1 MSIRRQEALDYHAQ
15 GRPGKIQVSPTKP
28 FKNQRDLSLA
38 YTPGVAEPCREI
50 AARPEEP
57 YTYTARGNLVAV
69 VTNGTAV
76 LGLGNIG
83 PLAGKPVME
92 GKGILFK
99 AFADIDVFDLEVGSE
114 DPEDMIRF
122 CRLLEPTVGGINLED
137 IRSPDCF
144 HIEETLRDTLSIPVF
159 HDDQHGTAIIT
170 GAALLNALELVK
182 KDIGSV
188 RVVFAGAG
196 AAAIATA
203 EHYVRLGVP
212 REHITLCDQQGV
224 VHADRSDLDEYRRRF
239 AVRGKART
247 LAEALQDA
255 DVFVGLS
262 VGGIV
267 SGDMLKGMAKRP
279 IVFALANPNPEITPE
294 EARQARSDAIIA
306 TGRSDYPNQ
315 VNNVLGFPFIFR
327 GALDVRAKKI
337 NDEMEMAAT
346 RALAALAKEEVP
358 EAVMRAYGIER
369 LRFGPDYLIPKPF
382 DPRVLLWVAP
392 AVAWAAVG
400 SGVAGRVID
409 VDEYRAELDARL
421 GRARE
426 VMRGL
431 SSRAQTAAQRIVFPE
446 GEDPRILKAARIL
459 ADDGVAEPILLG
471 DPDAIRREAD
481 DAGVTLEEIT
491 LANPR
496 ASAHLETFAQELWER
511 RRRKGITLREARN
524 RVVDPLYHGL
534 LMLRA
539 GQTDAVVVGVDM
551 YYPDAMRPALEVI
564 GAEPGRRHVSGIYML
579 VLPHQTFF
587 FADCAVNIDPDAETL
602 AEIASATA
610 EFVGR
615 LGIEPRVARLR
626 RKRYGKR
633 GRNCRCRRA
642 GARAAAP
649 RLPSSMGTER
659 MTAHAPR
666 PAERKRAS
674 ALEAAGLTPQR
685 AVYWNLGPPE
695 LYEHAVRR
703 AEGVIAE
710 GGAFAAVT
718 APHTGRSPN
727 DKFIVREPASA
738 DEMWWNRGNQP
749 LEADAFER
757 LKASLMAH
765 LAEQELFVRD
775 LFAGADVEHRFGLRF
790 VTPNAWH
797 ALFVYNMFLR
807 PSAADL
813 AAFTPVWTVHH
824 APEFH
829 ADPAIHGTKSGT
841 FVVIHFSQRTI
852 LIGGTRYAGE
862 MKKSVFTILN
872 YLLPKRGVLSMHCSA
887 NLGRAGDV
895 ALFFGLSGT
904 GKTTLSADPER
915 ALIGDDEH
923 GWSDRGIFNFEGGCY
938 AKVIRLSREGEPE
951 IFATTH
957 MFGTVLENVV
967 VDPDTRAIDLDSD
980 RITEN
985 TRASYPIH
993 YIPNHVPSGAGG
1005 HPSHILFLTCDAYGI
1020 MPPIA
1025 RLSPAQAMYHFL
1037 SGYTAKVA
1045 GTERGVTE
1053 PKATFSTCFGAPFL
1067 PLQPNVYAALLGEK
1081 IATHERRVDEIG
1093 RAHV

>member
-50 AARPEEP
+50 AARPEEA
-57 YTYTARGNLVAV
+57 YTYTAKGNLVAV

-144 HIEETLRDTLSIPVF
+144 HIEKTLRDTLSIPVF

-188 RVVFAGAG
+188 RVAFAGAG

-203 EHYVRLGVP
+203 EHYVRLGVS

-247 LAEALQDA
+247 LAEALKDA

-267 SGDMLKGMAKRP
+267 TGEMLQGMAPRP
-279 IVFALANPNPEITPE
+279 IVFALANRNAEIRAG
-294 EARQARSDAIIA
+294 EARPAGSDAFIA

-358 EAVMRAYGIER
+358 DAVMRAYGLER

-409 VDEYRAELDARL
+409 VDEYRAQLDARL

-431 SSRAQTAAQRIVFPE
+431 STRVQQHETQRIVFPE
-446 GEDPRILKAARIL
+446 GEEPRILKAARVL
-459 ADDGVAEPILLG
+459 ADEGIAAPILLG
-471 DPDAIRREAD
+471 DPDAMRRQAD
-481 DAGVTLEEIT
+481 DAGVTLEDIA

-496 ASAHLETFAQELWER
+496 TSPHLDTFAQELWER
-511 RRRKGITLREARN
+511 RRRKGITLREARA
-524 RVVDPLYHGL
+524 RVLDPMYHGL
-534 LMLRA
+534 LMLQV
-539 GQTDAVVVGVDM
+539 GQADAVVAGVEM
-551 YYPDAMRPALEVI
+551 YYSDAIRPALEVI
-564 GAEPGRRHVSGIYML
+564 GAQEGRRHVSGIYML
-579 VLPHQTFF
+579 VFPLQTLFL
-587 FADCAVNIDPDAETL
+587 ADCIVNIDPDAETL

-615 LGIEPRVARLR
+615 LGIEPRVALLSFSNFGSVRHPAAEKVQQAVALLYGREPSLQVDGEMQADTAVVERILSKTYPFSRLR
-626 RKRYGKR
+626 GAANVLVFPNLDAANISYKLLDRVGGAQAIGPILVGMAQPVHVLQR
-633 GRNCRCRRA
+633 GSEVNDIVNMA
-642 GARAAAP
+642 VIAAVD
-649 RLPSSMGTER
+649 
-659 MTAHAPR
+659 
-666 PAERKRAS
+666 
-674 ALEAAGLTPQR
+674 ALEHG
-685 AVYWNLGPPE
+685 
-695 LYEHAVRR
+695 RR
-703 AEGVIAE
+703 P
-710 GGAFAAVT
+710 GA
-718 APHTGRSPN
+718 
-727 DKFIVREPASA
+727 
-738 DEMWWNRGNQP
+738 
-749 LEADAFER
+749 
-757 LKASLMAH
+757 
-765 LAEQELFVRD
+765 
-775 LFAGADVEHRFGLRF
+775 
-790 VTPNAWH
+790 
-797 ALFVYNMFLR
+797 
-807 PSAADL
+807 
-813 AAFTPVWTVHH
+813 
-824 APEFH
+824 
-829 ADPAIHGTKSGT
+829 
-841 FVVIHFSQRTI
+841 
-852 LIGGTRYAGE
+852 
-862 MKKSVFTILN
+862 
-872 YLLPKRGVLSMHCSA
+872 
-887 NLGRAGDV
+887 
-895 ALFFGLSGT
+895 
-904 GKTTLSADPER
+904 
-915 ALIGDDEH
+915 
-923 GWSDRGIFNFEGGCY
+923 
-938 AKVIRLSREGEPE
+938 
-951 IFATTH
+951 
-957 MFGTVLENVV
+957 
-967 VDPDTRAIDLDSD
+967 
-980 RITEN
+980 
-985 TRASYPIH
+985 
-993 YIPNHVPSGAGG
+993 
-1005 HPSHILFLTCDAYGI
+1005 
-1020 MPPIA
+1020 
-1025 RLSPAQAMYHFL
+1025 
-1037 SGYTAKVA
+1037 
-1045 GTERGVTE
+1045 
-1053 PKATFSTCFGAPFL
+1053 
-1067 PLQPNVYAALLGEK
+1067 
-1081 IATHERRVDEIG
+1081 
-1093 RAHV
+1093 